1 MTNVNSKAPAN
12 NRDRQGGGEHSAG
25 FQPSIRPDGQ
35 ARNQRNHQQQRGGS
49 PRTAASTRTPTSTSG
64 AQQGQQAP
72 TGPPLHFS
80 DEPLSEASLQAGSD
94 ARSRTYLRMGIRDPS
109 QPHAQALQPWIAIPT
124 GHVEAL
130 LTQSCDSYLEV
141 RRLEEQVRLCAK
153 YIEDAHYG
161 QDQSQKV
168 LIAEAKAQIDREKE
182 EIEALSKENEELLAE
197 DPGGAYGFS
206 LAAHSKALVSLLSA
220 VHSVL

>member
-1 MTNVNSKAPAN
+1 M
-12 NRDRQGGGEHSAG
+12 
-25 FQPSIRPDGQ
+25 
-35 ARNQRNHQQQRGGS
+35 
-49 PRTAASTRTPTSTSG
+49 
-64 AQQGQQAP
+64 
-72 TGPPLHFS
+72 
-80 DEPLSEASLQAGSD
+80 
-94 ARSRTYLRMGIRDPS
+94 
-109 QPHAQALQPWIAIPT
+109 
-124 GHVEAL
+124 EAL